1 MDSPKGVTVRSYR
14 DVVDVVERR
23 IFRVDRWRLP
33 TPQGV
38 SVRALAYAAG
48 CFAAVLVLGALPV
61 FGQLLDLVP
70 ASLRYLA
77 LPALGGWAL
86 ASLAIDGRPPH
97 HALASAARHG
107 ARARTMAG
115 LRATGPVGTSLS
127 PVAAVQVAPAGD
139 EPRYRAGRV
148 RGPATIALRY
158 PAQLEL
164 IGRRRLSG
172 ADVSSP
178 LADAKR
184 VRVRGLAGRPLARGS
199 QILVPEGAEV
209 VFE

>member
-1 MDSPKGVTVRSYR
+1 MDSPRGVAVRSYR

-38 SVRALAYAAG
+38 SVRALAYAVA
-48 CFAAVLVLGALPV
+48 CLVLILAADALPLV
-61 FGQLLDLVP
+61 GELLNVVP

-77 LPALGGWAL
+77 LPALVGWAL
-86 ASLAIDGRPPH
+86 ASVAFDGRPPH
-97 HALASAARHG
+97 HSLASAARYAATAH
-107 ARARTMAG
+107 TLSG
-115 LRATGPVGTSLS
+115 LRATAPVGSS
-127 PVAAVQVAPAGD
+127 VGPVAAVQTAPCGD

-148 RGPATIALRY
+148 RGPARITLRY
-158 PAQLEL
+158 PVQVEL
-164 IGRRRLSG
+164 IGRRGPTASG
-172 ADVSSP
+172 GSAA
-178 LADAKR
+178 LAGARR

-199 QILVPEGAEV
+199 QLEVPDGAEV

>member
-1 MDSPKGVTVRSYR
+1 MDSHKGVTVRSYR

-33 TPQGV
+33 TPHGV
-38 SVRALAYAAG
+38 SIRALGYAAG
-48 CFAAVLVLGALPV
+48 CFGLVLVAGAMPLIGELV
-61 FGQLLDLVP
+61 DLAP

-97 HALASAARHG
+97 HALLSAARFG
-107 ARARTMAG
+107 ARPRTLAA
-115 LRATGPVGTSLS
+115 LRATQPVGTSTS

-139 EPRYRAGRV
+139 EPHYRAGRV
-148 RGPATIALRY
+148 RGPATITLRY
-158 PAQLEL
+158 PAELEVT
-164 IGRRRLSG
+164 RRRRSNGAAGRSALS
-172 ADVSSP
+172 
-178 LADAKR
+178 DAGR
-184 VRVRGLAGRPLARGS
+184 VRIRALAGRPLARGS
-199 QILVPEGAEV
+199 QIQVPDRGEV